1 MDLTC
6 HLEKAA
12 KYDDIKEL
20 LKLASEGP
28 LKSILGYTEDQVVSC
43 NFNSDAH
50 SSTFNA
56 GTGIA
61 LNDNL
66 AKFIY

>member
-1 MDLTC
+1 M
-6 HLEKAA
+6 
-12 KYDDIKEL
+12 
-20 LKLASEGP
+20 EGP
-28 LKSILGYTEDQVVSC
+28 FRGTLGYAEDQVVSC